1 MKLVLQL
8 TCLAIN
14 VFLPLST
21 LDTAHMRK
29 IPGSPTCTTVR
40 VLELREGGWNKAR

>member
-29 IPGSPTCTTVR
+29 YQAPPVH
-40 VLELREGGWNKAR
+40 VLELREGSWEQG